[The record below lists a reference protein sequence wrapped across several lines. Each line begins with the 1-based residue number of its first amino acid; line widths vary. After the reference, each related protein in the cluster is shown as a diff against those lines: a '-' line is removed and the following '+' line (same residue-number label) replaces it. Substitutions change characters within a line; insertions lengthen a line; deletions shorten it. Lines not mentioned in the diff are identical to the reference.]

1 MVKNNRNFKACE
13 KDNDTPAKSNR
24 QDERGL
30 QTPYCDKSLFLRREE
45 VLTL

>member
-1 MVKNNRNFKACE
+1 MGKNNRNFIACE
-13 KDNDTPAKSNR
+13 KDNDTPAKIQN

-30 QTPYCDKSLFLRREE
+30 QTPYCDRNLFLRREE